1 MDISEPAITRDEI
14 LLLSDPDFHPGNVCI
29 ITGAAGGIG
38 RATAVAAAANN
49 LMAVGLDINEEG
61 GKQTQ
66 RLARRM
72 GGQMIFIKTDL
83 TKDADMDHAV
93 AEAAKLGQIR
103 YLINIA
109 GMQHIDFIE
118 DFPMDK
124 FDYMQRLNLRAAV
137 YLSKLCIPHFR
148 KSPDG
153 RGVVGNMAS
162 VHGHIAT
169 LAKVSYNISK
179 FGMRALAQSISAEGA
194 GLIRAFSVSTA
205 FVKTALTL
213 GQIPAQAQKRGIS
226 DEEVVSDVMCGFTR
240 IKEMMN
246 PIEVGN
252 LFLFGISR
260 FARFL
265 VGGDL
270 LFDGGM
276 VLTYAEQK
284 K

>member
-1 MDISEPAITRDEI
+1 MDINEPAITSDEI
-14 LLLSDPDFHPGNVCI
+14 LLLSDPEFHHGHVCI
-29 ITGAAGGIG
+29 VTGAAGGIG

-49 LMAVGLDINEEG
+49 IMTVGLDINQEG
-61 GKQTQ
+61 GEETQ
-66 RLARRM
+66 RLAREV

-83 TKDADMDHAV
+83 TKDADMDYAV

-103 YLINIA
+103 YLVNIA

-124 FDYMQRLNLRAAV
+124 YDYMQRLNLRSAV
-137 YLSKLCIPHFR
+137 YLSRLCIPHF
-148 KSPDG
+148 KNSPDG

-162 VHGHIAT
+162 AHAHIST

-179 FGMRALAQSISAEGA
+179 FGLRALAQSISAEGA

-213 GQIPAQAQKRGIS
+213 NQIPAQAQKRGIS
-226 DEEVVSDVMCGFTR
+226 PEEVVTGVMCGETR
-240 IKEMMN
+240 IKELMN

-252 LFLFGISR
+252 LFIFGMSR
-260 FARFL
+260 FSRFL

-276 VLTYAEQK
+276 VLTYAEK
-284 K
+284 KN

>member
-38 RATAVAAAANN
+38 RAAAVAAAANN

>member
-1 MDISEPAITRDEI
+1 MDIREPAITRDEI
-14 LLLSDPDFHPGNVCI
+14 LFLSDPDFHQGHVGI
-29 ITGAAGGIG
+29 VTGAAGGIG
-38 RATAVAAAANN
+38 RATAVAAAANKI
-49 LMAVGLDINEEG
+49 MTVGLDINQEG
-61 GKQTQ
+61 GKETQ
-66 RLARRM
+66 RLARQM
-72 GGQMIFIKTDL
+72 GGQMIFIRTDL
-83 TKDADMDHAV
+83 TKDADLDHAV
-93 AEAAKLGQIR
+93 AEAAKLGQVR

-124 FDYMQRLNLRAAV
+124 YDYMQRLNLRAAV
-137 YLSKLCIPHFR
+137 YLSKLCIPYFK

-162 VHGHIAT
+162 VHGHITT

-179 FGMRALAQSISAEGA
+179 FGMRALTQSIAAEGA

-213 GQIPAQAQKRGIS
+213 GQIPAQGQKRGIS
-226 DEEVVSDVMCGFTR
+226 PEEVVTDVMCGETR
-240 IKEMMN
+240 VKELMN

-252 LFLFGISR
+252 LFIFGISR

-276 VLTYAEQK
+276 VCTYAEK
-284 K
+284 KK